1 VDEANRL
8 RQQHVERARH
18 EAELAQHRFRKV
30 HPDNRLVADLLEAEW
45 NARLRQLAEAQDLYQ
60 RQKVA
65 ANRVLD
71 AGEQKAI
78 LDLATDL
85 PRLWRDPRTPARER
99 KRLARLLIEDVT
111 LLRGDQLTAHV
122 RFRGGA
128 THTLQL
134 PLPGRAWQLRQA
146 KPEVVSAID
155 ELLNEHTDG
164 EIAAILNERGLR
176 SGLGL
181 RFHSHIV
188 GDMGRSH
195 RLGTRFDRLRAA
207 GFLDKRAMARLLQI
221 SVGTL
226 KTWYRHGL
234 ITGKAYHDKGS
245 VLYQPRTGTLP
256 RRGAR
261 KFHPRRPSENRPERR
276 NEV

>member
-1 VDEANRL
+1 
-8 RQQHVERARH
+8 
-18 EAELAQHRFRKV
+18 
-30 HPDNRLVADLLEAEW
+30 
-45 NARLRQLAEAQDLYQ
+45 
-60 RQKVA
+60 
-65 ANRVLD
+65 
-71 AGEQKAI
+71 
-78 LDLATDL
+78 
-85 PRLWRDPRTPARER
+85 
-99 KRLARLLIEDVT
+99 
-111 LLRGDQLTAHV
+111 
-122 RFRGGA
+122 
-128 THTLQL
+128 
-134 PLPGRAWQLRQA
+134 LRQA

-188 GDMGRSH
+188 GDMRRSY

-207 GFLDKRAMARLLQI
+207 GFLEKRDMARLLNI

-226 KTWYRHGL
+226 KTWHRRGL
-234 ITGKAYHDKGS
+234 ITGKAYDDKGS
-245 VLYQPRTGTLP
+245 VLYQLPTGPLP
-256 RRGAR
+256 RRGAH